1 MISEEQKKNLLALI
15 VELGNLVEKIKNED
29 HDYSFKSDNS
39 PLTKADIIVNER
51 LIAFTNQTN
60 FKNVISEENSCIDY
74 TTRKKMGIL
83 LVNRSN

>member
-60 FKNVISEENSCIDY
+60 FKNVISEEIPALI
-74 TTRKKMGIL
+74 IL
-83 LVNRSN
+83 REKNGNIIG

>member
-74 TTRKKMGIL
+74 TTRKNGNIIG
-83 LVNRSN
+83 